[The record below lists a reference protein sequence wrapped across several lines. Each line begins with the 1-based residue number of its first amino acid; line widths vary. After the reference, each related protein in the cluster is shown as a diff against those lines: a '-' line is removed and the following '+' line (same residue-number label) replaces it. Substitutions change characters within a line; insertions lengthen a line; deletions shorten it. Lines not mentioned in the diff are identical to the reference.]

1 MRILVSWSGGKD
13 SAWMLHV
20 VRQQLPQGEI
30 VGLVTTLNEC
40 FDRVAMHGVR
50 RELLEAQ
57 AEAAGIPLWTVPLPW
72 PCTNETYEARM
83 RNLIA
88 KATEFEV
95 EAFAF
100 GDLFLTEI
108 RGYRERQLAG
118 TGIEPIFPIWGIPT
132 RDLAEEMICSGLRA
146 SLSCVDP
153 KQISAEFAGREFD
166 EALLAD
172 LPGTA
177 DPCGENGEFHT
188 FVYAGPMLARKIPV
202 VTGET
207 VTRDGFVYT
216 DLMLAETQ
224 KPFDELGTFSS
235 VRVKNT
241 HPH

>member
-1 MRILVSWSGGKD
+1 RI
-13 SAWMLHV
+13 
-20 VRQQLPQGEI
+20 
-30 VGLVTTLNEC
+30 
-40 FDRVAMHGVR
+40 AMHGVR

-57 AEAAGIPLWTVPLPW
+57 AETAGIPLWTVPLPW

-188 FVYAGPMLARKIPV
+188 FVYAGPMLARKIPIV
-202 VTGET
+202 
-207 VTRDGFVYT
+207 
-216 DLMLAETQ
+216 
-224 KPFDELGTFSS
+224 
-235 VRVKNT
+235 
-241 HPH
+241 

>member
-1 MRILVSWSGGKD
+1 MKILVSWSGGKD

-20 VRQQLPQGEI
+20 LRRQWPEAEI
-30 VGLVTTLNEC
+30 LGLVTTLNEY

-118 TGIEPIFPIWGIPT
+118 TGIEPIFPIWGIST
-132 RDLAEEMICSGLRA
+132 RDLAE
-146 SLSCVDP
+146 
-153 KQISAEFAGREFD
+153 
-166 EALLAD
+166 
-172 LPGTA
+172 
-177 DPCGENGEFHT
+177 
-188 FVYAGPMLARKIPV
+188 
-202 VTGET
+202 
-207 VTRDGFVYT
+207 
-216 DLMLAETQ
+216 
-224 KPFDELGTFSS
+224 
-235 VRVKNT
+235 
-241 HPH
+241 